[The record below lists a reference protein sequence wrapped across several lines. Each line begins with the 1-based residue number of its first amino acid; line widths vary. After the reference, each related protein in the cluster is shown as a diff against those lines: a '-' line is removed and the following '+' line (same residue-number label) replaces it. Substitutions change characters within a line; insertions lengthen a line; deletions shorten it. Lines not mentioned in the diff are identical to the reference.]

1 MLLGAPAARRVAPC
15 PIAQAARAKYE
26 GGNKRRSPPK
36 PEGSGTKGGSV
47 LDGQSGYFRPEDPS
61 QDVVTYRPRGA
72 GGGDPLARGGRWDQE
87 FIWNTN
93 WREALDYDADLAR
106 QKREAEEDRRA
117 AQRDVI
123 RDARPAMDRRAAR
136 EGSGRGFLSLTS
148 VDALDDLSIDLSERL
163 ASPAPPPAAHVGR
176 VVRRNVGGGGQ
187 ADCPRPA
194 DPTPLPA
201 RVSRNPGQYARL
213 PPSKGEARRWDRSR
227 AAVARATGAAPRA
240 SDRPRSREDPVT
252 GETIR
257 LAPGELGD
265 DELAELAEGRRKYEE
280 EKGLQ
285 LRVTVGLAVTVSLL
299 LAVGYPDVGVAASF
313 AVGSVGSVAYLRSLA
328 QQVEAVGG
336 GGAGAAP
343 ASPRLLIPVILVLGA
358 DRWNTLSGSDVH
370 LLVLPEILGFFTYK
384 AAVVGVNGWQV
395 AQEWLASDAAADRRD
410 RGLDGGGKEGGAGA
424 ATAPGEAARGLR
436 SEDAEEPAATVDRAF
451 KR

>member
-176 VVRRNVGGGGQ
+176 VVRRNVGGGVRPTARGQ
-187 ADCPRPA
+187 RTRPPCRRGCRA
-194 DPTPLPA
+194 IPGSTPACLPA
-201 RVSRNPGQYARL
+201 RARL
-213 PPSKGEARRWDRSR
+213 GAG
-227 AAVARATGAAPRA
+227 TGAAPPSPAPQARPPGPRTGRA
-240 SDRPRSREDPVT
+240 
-252 GETIR
+252 
-257 LAPGELGD
+257 
-265 DELAELAEGRRKYEE
+265 
-280 EKGLQ
+280 
-285 LRVTVGLAVTVSLL
+285 RV
-299 LAVGYPDVGVAASF
+299 
-313 AVGSVGSVAYLRSLA
+313 R
-328 QQVEAVGG
+328 
-336 GGAGAAP
+336 
-343 ASPRLLIPVILVLGA
+343 
-358 DRWNTLSGSDVH
+358 TL
-370 LLVLPEILGFFTYK
+370 
-384 AAVVGVNGWQV
+384 
-395 AQEWLASDAAADRRD
+395 
-410 RGLDGGGKEGGAGA
+410 
-424 ATAPGEAARGLR
+424 
-436 SEDAEEPAATVDRAF
+436 
-451 KR
+451 